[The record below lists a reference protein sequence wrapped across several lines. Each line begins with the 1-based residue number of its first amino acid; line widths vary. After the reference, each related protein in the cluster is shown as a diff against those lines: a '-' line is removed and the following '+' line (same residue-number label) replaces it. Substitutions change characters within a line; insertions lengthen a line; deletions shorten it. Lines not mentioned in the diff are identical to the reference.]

1 MMREIVLT
9 VAIFLAVVVFLDV
22 TSYYQVGIASW
33 YGEEFH
39 GRRTS
44 SGEIYNMY
52 EMTAAHKSLPFGT
65 QVLVVD
71 LQTGRSVIVRINDR
85 GPFIHGRIIDLSFAA
100 AKKLGIV
107 KKGTTRV
114 GIKIVRRPLAR

>member
-1 MMREIVLT
+1 MMREIFLT
-9 VAIFLAVVVFLDV
+9 VTIFLAVILFLTL

-65 QVLVVD
+65 KVLVVD
-71 LQTGRSVIVRINDR
+71 LKTGRSVVVRINDR

-107 KKGTTRV
+107 KKGIARV
-114 GIKIVRRPLAR
+114 GIKIVQRPKR

>member
-1 MMREIVLT
+1 MREIFLAI
-9 VAIFLAVVVFLDV
+9 AIFLAVIVFLNA

-33 YGEEFH
+33 YGEKFH

-52 EMTAAHKSLPFGT
+52 DMTAAHKTLPFGT
-65 QVLVVD
+65 KVLVID
-71 LQTGRSVIVRINDR
+71 LKTGRRVIVRINDR
-85 GPFIHGRIIDLSFAA
+85 GPFIRGRIIDLSFAA

-107 KKGTTRV
+107 EKGITRV
-114 GIKIVRRPLAR
+114 GIKIVQRPK

>member
-1 MMREIVLT
+1 MREIVLT
-9 VAIFLAVVVFLDV
+9 IAIFLALIALLDA
-22 TSYYQVGIASW
+22 TSYYQLGIASW

-39 GRRTS
+39 GKRTS

-52 EMTAAHKSLPFGT
+52 AMTAAHKTLPFGT
-65 QVLVVD
+65 KVLVVD
-71 LQTGRSVIVRINDR
+71 LDTGRSVIVRINDR

-107 KKGTTRV
+107 KKGIARV
-114 GIKIVRRPLAR
+114 GIKIVKRR

>member
-1 MMREIVLT
+1 MREIVLT
-9 VAIFLAVVVFLDV
+9 IAIFLAVVAFLDA

-39 GRRTS
+39 GKRTS

-65 QVLVVD
+65 RVLVVD
-71 LQTGRSVIVRINDR
+71 LETGRSVIVRINDR

-100 AKKLGIV
+100 AQKLGIV
-107 KKGTTRV
+107 KKGIARV
-114 GIKIVRRPLAR
+114 GIKIVQRPKK

>member
-1 MMREIVLT
+1 MMREIVLAI
-9 VAIFLAVVVFLDV
+9 AIFLAVVVFLDV
-22 TSYYQVGIASW
+22 TSYYQLGIASW

-39 GRRTS
+39 GKRTS

-65 QVLVVD
+65 KVLVVD

-107 KKGTTRV
+107 GRGVALV
-114 GIKIVRRPLAR
+114 GIKIIQRR